1 MPRISVIIPTRERVV
16 LLRRAIASV
25 LDQTFKDLE
34 ILVADDASG
43 DGTREM
49 IQSIADRRIRYLRH
63 EDNRGVASARNT
75 AITNATGEYVAFLDD
90 DDEWLPEKLR
100 FQIDHIDTLSRSVGV
115 ISCGNYEVD
124 SSSNRVLAEIRP
136 SLKGDIFEK
145 LLTQG
150 FFSRTSTVLVRA
162 SCFQRVGLFDT
173 AFRYS
178 EDFDMWVRLARE
190 YTFDYVAKPLVRVY
204 LQPNGLTRNYE
215 AIIAGAESELEK
227 YHEFF
232 EQNPRVHSRRLERL
246 ATYYCLAGNLRR
258 GREVFRGALA
268 RDGFATK
275 SYAGIAL
282 SLLGSRV
289 FSGYFAAKNRFAEAV
304 APDIST
310 GSRQSTV

>member
-1 MPRISVIIPTRERVV
+1 MPKVSIVIPTHNRAAI
-16 LLRRAIASV
+16 LRRAIVSV
-25 LDQTFKDLE
+25 LDQTFKDFE
-34 ILVADDASG
+34 VVIADDASV
-43 DGTREM
+43 DGTCETV
-49 IQSIADRRIRYLRH
+49 QSIGDRRIKYVRH
-63 EDNRGVASARNT
+63 SDNRGVSAARNS
-75 AITNATGEYVAFLDD
+75 AIANAAGEYIAFLDD
-90 DDEWLPEKLR
+90 DDEWLPDKLR
-100 FQIDHIDTLSRSVGV
+100 HQIDHIDTLGRNVGA
-115 ISCGNYEVD
+115 ISCGNYEVET
-124 SSSNRVLAEIRP
+124 STNRVLAEIRP
-136 SLKGDIFEK
+136 SLKGEIFEN

-162 SCFQRVGLFDT
+162 SCFQRVGVFDT
-173 AFRYS
+173 AFRYG
-178 EDFDMWVRLARE
+178 EDFDMWLRIARE
-190 YTFDYVAKPLVRVY
+190 YAFDYVAKPLVRVY
-204 LQPNGLTRNYE
+204 LQPSGLTQNYE
-215 AIIAGAESELEK
+215 AIIAGAEAELKK
-227 YHEFF
+227 YHEFY

-258 GREVFRGALA
+258 GREVFCGALA